1 MASRASAT
9 TQEVVREFVEP
20 VLEGNLIEKTMEING
35 TIIQLQPL
43 QSGEGRNGLWK
54 KQDYIL
60 QTNEQYPKKICFNF
74 WGDKIDQFNLQVGDN
89 IKLSFDIESRE
100 FNGRWYTD
108 VRGWKAE
115 KEVSNAPAPEH
126 YNAQGAMPPPPP
138 PPAASDFPFGS
149 PNDNGDN
156 GNDLPF

>member
-1 MASRASAT
+1 M
-9 TQEVVREFVEP
+9 EVS
-20 VLEGNLIEKTMEING
+20 G

-43 QSGEGRNGLWK
+43 QSGEGRNGLWR

-74 WGDKIDQFNLQVGDN
+74 WGDKIDQFGLQVGDS

-115 KEVSNAPAPEH
+115 KEGSAAASTPEA
-126 YNAQGAMPPPPP
+126 YQGSMPPPPP
-138 PPAASDFPFGS
+138 PPAADNFPFGNA
-149 PNDNGDN
+149 NDSDN

>member
-1 MASRASAT
+1 
-9 TQEVVREFVEP
+9 
-20 VLEGNLIEKTMEING
+20 MEING

-43 QSGEGRNGLWK
+43 QSGEGRNGPWK

-100 FNGRWYTD
+100 FNGKWYTD

-115 KEVSNAPAPEH
+115 KAASSASAAEGAPAPEA
-126 YNAQGAMPPPPP
+126 YNAPAPPPP
-138 PPAASDFPFGS
+138 PPADNFPFGS
-149 PNDNGDN
+149 PGDNGDN

>member
-1 MASRASAT
+1 
-9 TQEVVREFVEP
+9 
-20 VLEGNLIEKTMEING
+20 MEING

-43 QSGEGRNGLWK
+43 QTGEGRNGLWK

-115 KEVSNAPAPEH
+115 KEGSSAAPAPEA
-126 YNAQGAMPPPPP
+126 YNAQGSMPPPPP
-138 PPAASDFPFGS
+138 PPAADSFPFGS
-149 PNDNGDN
+149 PNDNSDN